1 MKKWWKITSRN
12 SVVAKLSAE
21 ERLLGK
27 WRSDR
32 EATREDVTLEFSKDG
47 SLTYTIHSEASDQ
60 SIFLRFRIEG
70 DVIITDQPSAPREE
84 TTKYEIAPDGR
95 LVLTHQGEATAYGRI

>member
-12 SVVAKLSAE
+12 SASAKLSTD

-32 EATREDVTLEFSKDG
+32 ETTREDVTLEFSEDG
-47 SLTYTIHSEASDQ
+47 SLTYTIHAEVAEQ
-60 SIFLRFRIEG
+60 RMFLRFRVEG

-84 TTKYEIAPDGR
+84 KTKYEIAPDGK
-95 LVLTHQGEATAYGRI
+95 LVLTHQGEATAYRRV